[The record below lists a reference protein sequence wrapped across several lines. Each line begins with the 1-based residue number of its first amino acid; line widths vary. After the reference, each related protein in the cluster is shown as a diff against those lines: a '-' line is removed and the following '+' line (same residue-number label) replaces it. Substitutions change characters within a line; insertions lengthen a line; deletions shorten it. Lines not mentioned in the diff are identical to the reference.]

1 MIGVVY
7 CEGQDDVSA
16 LTGIIR
22 ATTGVKHRP
31 SERFNKVA
39 AARANRFDFGAFG
52 TLDLIAKRPGADR
65 GARPNRESAIDLA
78 TGDLLAP
85 SPSDVDRIG
94 LCVDPEGDSRE
105 MLRSAIGPKVPN
117 AMATEWGWVFEGR
130 ELVLLPWFVQSPVFD
145 GLPDRHDLERVAIH
159 ALQVRDPAAAALV
172 EPWLDQLAGHSEGR
186 RSWKAAMHLFNAVL
200 QPKRTEDGFYA
211 WLFEQPDLAATAIEA
226 LKQQP
231 FWMALQRIIP
241 PAP

>member
-22 ATTGVKHRP
+22 RTTAVKHRP

-52 TLDLIAKRPGADR
+52 TLDLVARRPSADR

-94 LCVDPEGDSRE
+94 LCVDPEGDSLE
-105 MLRSAIGPKVPN
+105 TLRSAIGTKIPN
-117 AMATEWGWVFEGR
+117 ATVTEWGWKLEGR
-130 ELVLLPWFVQSPVFD
+130 ELLLLPWFVQSPVFD
-145 GLPDRHDLERVAIH
+145 GLPDRHDLERLAIH
-159 ALQVRDPAAAALV
+159 ALRVREPAAAALV
-172 EPWLDQLAGHSEGR
+172 EPWMVQLAGRSEGH
-186 RSWKAAMHLFNAVL
+186 RSWKAAMHLFNAVV
-200 QPKRTEDGFYA
+200 QPKRSEDGFYA
-211 WLFEQPDLAATAIEA
+211 WLFEQPDLAGAAIDA

-231 FWMALQRIIP
+231 FWLALQRIL
-241 PAP
+241 PAAP